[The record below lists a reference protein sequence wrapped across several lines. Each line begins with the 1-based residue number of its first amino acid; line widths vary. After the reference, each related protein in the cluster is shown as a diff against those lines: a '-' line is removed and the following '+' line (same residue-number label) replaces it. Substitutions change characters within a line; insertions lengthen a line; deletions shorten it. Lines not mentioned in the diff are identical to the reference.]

1 MQTTTDDICARDGCR
16 FHVEHVLI
24 DNRLYPTTMCGD
36 ACRDFA
42 WALEALRA
50 APDSPEKAEALAD
63 MSMYARILSER
74 TEPMDIGALFGGDDG

>member
-1 MQTTTDDICARDGCR
+1 LQTTTDDVCTRSGCR
-16 FHVEHVLI
+16 FVVEYVLI

-42 WALEALRA
+42 WALRQLEA

-63 MSMYARILSER
+63 MRMFARILNER
-74 TEPMDIGALFGGDDG
+74 TEPMDIGALFGGVA